1 MPVVNGEEALREIR
15 RKEEGSSRHQSVIA
29 LMAYAL
35 REERERFLAEGF
47 DGCLSKPLEIGELI
61 SEMKRVTGILREGV

>member
-15 RKEEGSSRHQSVIA
+15 RKEEGSSRHQPVIA
-29 LMAYAL
+29 LTAYAL